1 MNPEHAYVYY
11 ARGLAYAAYVQ
22 DYDRAIDDLNRSLV
36 LEPDNADVYH
46 SRGVLHEIKGDF
58 DLAIADYKT
67 VLAIDPAHDE
77 ALKSL
82 EAAERN

>member
-1 MNPEHAYVYY
+1 MVKSTSSGGQNECRTPAIIIVV
-11 ARGLAYAAYVQ
+11 VQ
-22 DYDRAIDDLNRSLV
+22 LV